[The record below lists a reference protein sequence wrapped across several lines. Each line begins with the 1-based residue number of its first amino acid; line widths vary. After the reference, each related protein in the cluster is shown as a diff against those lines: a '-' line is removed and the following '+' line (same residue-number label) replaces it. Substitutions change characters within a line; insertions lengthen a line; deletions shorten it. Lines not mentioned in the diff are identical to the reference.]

1 MIRLERIN
9 CDTAVDLVTRLG
21 RNPKDCTEDP
31 ANIKLV
37 LTDDLFSDC
46 REAYGFYTDAN
57 VLVGY
62 AVTNG
67 LMDSLDLLWVAPE
80 YRRQG
85 IATTALLQLKPAFT
99 VCDKTN
105 TPALNLY
112 LSLGI
117 EVEYAD

>member
-1 MIRLERIN
+1 MIRLERIT
-9 CDTAVDLVTRLG
+9 CATVVDLLQRLG
-21 RNPKDCTEDP
+21 TDPKDCTEDP

-67 LMDSLDLLWVAPE
+67 LVDSLDLLWVAPE

-85 IATTALLQLKPAFT
+85 IATAALLQLKPVFT

-105 TPALNLY
+105 TRALNLY

-117 EVEYAD
+117 EVEYTD